1 MTNENFKDVYIDRD
15 DYLFLNKINNNNI
28 GLFRVILV
36 ILLIVFLYTTYVVV
50 NKVFLIDKEMR
61 EPKLLFVVYILI
73 FAIMYFIYHE
83 IAIVIT
89 NTIVNNIYPI

>member
-1 MTNENFKDVYIDRD
+1 MTNENFKDIYIDRD

-50 NKVFLIDKEMR
+50 NKVFLIPKEVR

>member
-1 MTNENFKDVYIDRD
+1 MTNENFKDIYIDRD

-36 ILLIVFLYTTYVVV
+36 ILLIVFLYTTYGVV
-50 NKVFLIDKEMR
+50 NKVFLLPRHMR

-73 FAIMYFIYHE
+73 LAIMYFIYHE
-83 IAIVIT
+83 IAIIIT

>member
-1 MTNENFKDVYIDRD
+1 MTNENFKDIYIDRD

-50 NKVFLIDKEMR
+50 NKVFLIPKEVR

-73 FAIMYFIYHE
+73 FTIMYFIYHE

>member
-50 NKVFLIDKEMR
+50 NKVFLIDKKMR

>member
-1 MTNENFKDVYIDRD
+1 MTNENFKDIYIDRD

-50 NKVFLIDKEMR
+50 NKVFLIDKQMR

>member
-50 NKVFLIDKEMR
+50 NKVFLINKEIR

-73 FAIMYFIYHE
+73 LAIMYFIYHE

>member
-1 MTNENFKDVYIDRD
+1 MTNENFKDIYIDRD

-36 ILLIVFLYTTYVVV
+36 ILLIVFLYTTYGVV

-73 FAIMYFIYHE
+73 LAIMYFIYHE
-83 IAIVIT
+83 IAIIIT

>member
-50 NKVFLIDKEMR
+50 NKVFLIPKEVR

>member
-1 MTNENFKDVYIDRD
+1 MTNENFKDIYIDRD

-50 NKVFLIDKEMR
+50 NKVFLIPKEVR

-73 FAIMYFIYHE
+73 LAIMYFIYHE